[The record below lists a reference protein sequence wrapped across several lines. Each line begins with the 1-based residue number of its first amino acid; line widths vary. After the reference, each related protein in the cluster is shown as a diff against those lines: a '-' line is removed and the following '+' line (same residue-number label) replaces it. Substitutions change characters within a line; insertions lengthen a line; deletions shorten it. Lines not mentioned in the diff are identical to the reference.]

1 MLYKASFVVFALM
14 SAHDAL
20 PLTNQALAVPV
31 ADVSADTGRRP
42 LWFPA
47 LGGFVKH
54 LCRMY
59 RYNEQDVGSIYSLM
73 ELAGV
78 NANRETSYVRRRIRF
93 RQQLSAP
100 QWVNLLTAMGDT
112 LAAVDF
118 THPMRLWFTLRDRA
132 LDLCLPGAFG
142 YWRDGAKLAPTFGNE
157 IVDIGGLDWLF
168 GAMPV
173 QPSQP
178 VRQWVPAVYKYGTL
192 DAELFEGV
200 SCLTHI
206 PWMDLVDV
214 HGVNP
219 VPDTDIERLIF
230 YGLYPDG
237 GCVVQTYEWGMV
249 SLDARFDS
257 VLYTVLPSA
266 PLANGMWRLDKA
278 QHFELDKLVTM

>member
-1 MLYKASFVVFALM
+1 MYKASFVVFALM
-14 SAHDAL
+14 GAHDAL

-31 ADVSADTGRRP
+31 AGVSADTGKHP

-54 LCRMY
+54 LCSAY
-59 RYNEQDVGSIYSLM
+59 RYHEQDVGSIYSLM

-78 NANRETSYVRRRIRF
+78 NTPREDSYPRRRIRF
-93 RQQLSAP
+93 KQQLSAP
-100 QWVNLLTAMGDT
+100 QWMNLLTA
-112 LAAVDF
+112 VDDMLVTSDF
-118 THPMRLWFTLRDRA
+118 IQPMHLWFTLRDRA

-142 YWRDGAKLAPTFGNE
+142 YWRDGAKLASTFGNE
-157 IVDIGGLDWLF
+157 IVDTGGLGWLF
-168 GAMPV
+168 GDMPV

-178 VRQWVPAVYKYGTL
+178 VQQWVPAVYKYGTL

-219 VPDTDIERLIF
+219 VPRADIRELIF

-237 GCVVQTYEWGMV
+237 GCVVQTYKWGMA
-249 SLDARFDS
+249 SLDDRFDP
-257 VLYTVLPSA
+257 VLYTVLPSD
-266 PLANGMWRLDKA
+266 PLANGIWHLDKA
-278 QHFELDKLVTM
+278 QHFELDKLITM

>member
-31 ADVSADTGRRP
+31 ADVSADTGSRP

-54 LCRMY
+54 LCHTY

-78 NANRETSYVRRRIRF
+78 NANRETSYARRRIRF
-93 RQQLSAP
+93 KQQLSAP
-100 QWVNLLTAMGDT
+100 QWINLLTAMDKT
-112 LAAVDF
+112 LVTSDF
-118 THPMRLWFTLRDRA
+118 MHPMHLWFTLRDKA

-142 YWRDGAKLAPTFGNE
+142 YWGGGARPTLLADDD
-157 IVDIGGLDWLF
+157 IVDTGGLGWLF

-178 VRQWVPAVYKYGTL
+178 VRQWVPAVYEYGTL

-214 HGVNP
+214 HGVNS
-219 VPDTDIERLIF
+219 VPNTDIKRLIF

-237 GCVVQTYEWGMV
+237 GCVVQTYKWGTV

-257 VLYTVLPSA
+257 VLYTVFPPN
-266 PLANGMWRLDKA
+266 PLAYGMWHLDKA
-278 QHFELDKLVTM
+278 QHFELDKLITM

>member
-1 MLYKASFVVFALM
+1 MHKASFVVFALM
-14 SAHDAL
+14 GAHDAL

-31 ADVSADTGRRP
+31 ADVSADTSRHP

-78 NANRETSYVRRRIRF
+78 NTNRETSYTQRYNRF
-93 RQQLSAP
+93 KQQLSAP

-112 LAAVDF
+112 LVAVDF
-118 THPMRLWFTLRDRA
+118 THPMVLWFTLRDKA
-132 LDLCLPGAFG
+132 LDLYLPGAFG
-142 YWRDGAKLAPTFGNE
+142 YWGGGAKPTPLVDDD
-157 IVDIGGLDWLF
+157 IVDTGRLGWLF

-173 QPSQP
+173 QPSQS
-178 VRQWVPAVYKYGTL
+178 VRRWIPAVYKYGTL

-230 YGLYPDG
+230 YGLYPEG
-237 GCVVQTYEWGMV
+237 GCVVQTYKWGTAP
-249 SLDARFDS
+249 LDARFDS
-257 VLYTVLPSA
+257 VLYTVLSPN
-266 PLANGMWRLDKA
+266 PLAYGMWHLDKA
-278 QHFELDKLVTM
+278 QLFGFDKLITM

>member
-1 MLYKASFVVFALM
+1 MRKASFVVFALM
-14 SAHDAL
+14 GAHDAL

-31 ADVSADTGRRP
+31 ADVSAETGKHP

-47 LGGFVKH
+47 LVGFVTH

-59 RYNEQDVGSIYSLM
+59 RYNELDVGSIYSLM

-78 NANRETSYVRRRIRF
+78 NTNREDSYTQRYNRF
-93 RQQLSAP
+93 KQQLSAP
-100 QWVNLLTAMGDT
+100 QWVNLLTAVENS
-112 LAAVDF
+112 LVSSDF
-118 THPMRLWFTLRDRA
+118 IHPMQLWFTLRDKA

-142 YWRDGAKLAPTFGNE
+142 YWSDAKPTRLVNDD
-157 IVDIGGLDWLF
+157 IVDTGGLGWLF

-178 VRQWVPAVYKYGTL
+178 VQQWVPAVYKYGTL

-219 VPDTDIERLIF
+219 VPDTDIEKLIF

-237 GCVVQTYEWGMV
+237 GCVVQTYKWGTA
-249 SLDARFDS
+249 SIDARFDS
-257 VLYTVLPSA
+257 VLYTVLPPN
-266 PLANGMWRLDKA
+266 PLAYGMWHLDKA
-278 QHFELDKLVTM
+278 QHFEFNKLITM